1 MVELRQRIGRIS
13 FLRVNDVGTGFGP
26 PSDLLDGECIIKLHG
41 GRDPTEAYGFQLRND
56 DNAIAHKAMFDLVL
70 HRFLNN
76 QDVVIE
82 YFVEPGKKSGR
93 IIRVQTG
100 F

>member
-1 MVELRQRIGRIS
+1 MVELRSRIGRIS

-26 PSDLLDGECIIKLHG
+26 PSDLLDGECIIKLQG
-41 GRDPTEAYGFQLRND
+41 GPDPTEAYGFQLRND
-56 DNAIAHKAMFDLVL
+56 DNVIAHRAMFDLIRDL
-70 HRFLNN
+70 FLNGR
-76 QDVVIE
+76 DVVIE
-82 YFVEPGKKSGR
+82 YFIEPGKKNGR